1 MAAIIHS
8 HMLHL
13 YNFFHLN
20 LAYSAIEEADRAKV
34 IERCYWPLLRLAND
48 RNLPIG
54 VELSGY
60 TLEVIASIDPS
71 WVAELKELVANGVC
85 ELIGCGYAQMIGPLA
100 PAAVTEA
107 NLRIGNAV
115 YKEHLDTQ
123 PSVAL
128 LNEQAYSAGLV
139 PIYLGAGYESI
150 IMEWNNPARG
160 HPEWDKE
167 WSYLPQRAVSP
178 SGISIPL
185 IWNQSIN
192 FQKVQRFAHGE
203 LELEEVLEFFRS
215 HKADH
220 DRTVPVY
227 GNDIEIFDYRPG
239 RYMTEASIQAEGEW
253 IRINALYEALED
265 EPDMAFI
272 HPSEVLALKA
282 LPGADNVL
290 ELESPAL
297 PIPVKKQDKY
307 NVVRWA
313 VSGRND
319 LDINTRCQRLYSAL
333 QTSGSATEADWKELC
348 YLWSSDFRTHITQ
361 KRWDDYQI
369 RLSAFYKTWIKAEK
383 GASTP
388 SRTHEAV
395 ATMDV
400 RREGRMLDIKGSR
413 ISVRLNC
420 YRGLAIDY
428 FVDRQVAEAPLI
440 GTLHHGHFDD
450 ILYGA
455 DYYSGHLVFESPG
468 KHKITDL
475 NPIEPTVSR
484 MSDGVIVTGTVTT
497 PLGLVEKTWRID
509 DRNGEVQLTYGLRW
523 PESTIGSLRLGHV
536 TLLTGGFDLTELEL
550 ATHNGGREMETFRI
564 AGNELDHG
572 ASVSAMISANHAI
585 SVSEGVVEL
594 GDTEKVLRLR
604 IDRNDCAAIG
614 LVKNHPV
621 KDKNLTRFAFSIQE
635 FDDTSKSRETCLN
648 DIQLSIWMSAY
659 SRDQVN
665 AG

>member
-1 MAAIIHS
+1 
-8 HMLHL
+8 MLHL

-167 WSYLPQRAVSP
+167 WSYLPQRAVSQ
-178 SGISIPL
+178 SGVSIPL
-185 IWNQSIN
+185 IWNHSIN

-203 LELEEVLEFFRS
+203 LELEEVLEFVRAQN
-215 HKADH
+215 ADH
-220 DRTVPVY
+220 DRAVPVY

-239 RYMTEASIQAEGEW
+239 RYMTEANIQAEGEW
-253 IRINALYEALED
+253 TRIDAMYEALEN
-265 EPDMAFI
+265 EPGMTFI
-272 HPSEVLALKA
+272 HPSEVLAFKTLPDADKA
-282 LPGADNVL
+282 L
-290 ELESPAL
+290 ELESPSL

-319 LDINTRCQRLYSAL
+319 LDINTRCERLYGAL
-333 QTSGSATEADWKELC
+333 IAADGATEADWKELC

-361 KRWDDYQI
+361 KRWDDYQQ
-369 RLSAFYKTWIKAEK
+369 RLSAFYERWIIPGQAAPIE
-383 GASTP
+383 S
-388 SRTHEAV
+388 AV
-395 ATMDV
+395 QDAAATMDV
-400 RREGRMLDIKGSR
+400 QRVGHMLDIRGKR
-413 ISVRLNC
+413 VKARLNC
-420 YRGLAIDY
+420 YRGLALDY
-428 FVDRQVAEAPLI
+428 FEDSHVADVPLI

-475 NPIEPTVSR
+475 SSVEPSVRHTA
-484 MSDGVIVTGTVTT
+484 DGVIISGTVSTQ
-497 PLGLVEKTWRID
+497 LGNVEKAWVID
-509 DRNGEVQLTYGLRW
+509 DAKGEVKLHYRIRW
-523 PESTIGSLRLGHV
+523 PETTIGALRLGHV
-536 TLLTGGFDLTELEL
+536 TLLPGGFDLNDLEL

-572 ASVSAMISANHAI
+572 ASVSALISSNNAI
-585 SVSEGVVEL
+585 SVTEGIVQL
-594 GDTEKVLRLR
+594 GDVRKTLEMR
-604 IDRNDCAAIG
+604 IDRNECAAIG
-614 LVKNHPV
+614 LVRNHPV

-635 FDDTSKSRETCLN
+635 FDDTSKARETSLN
-648 DIQLSIWMSAY
+648 DVQFTVTMSVREIEGNSAE
-659 SRDQVN
+659 
-665 AG
+665 G